1 MNRAQKNA
9 WFGLVTC
16 LLAIIFWGFFF
27 YRGFFYLPKPGF
39 RFDPPSGQMEILLK
53 NILLLWPL
61 ALPVIALILLLVPRK
76 KQSPAEPDFDEM
88 DKVIRNK
95 AIRVSFISVWFLWPL
110 TLLLAMPGT
119 GATTNLP
126 VVWSF
131 FIYLAVFLIC
141 MSIYFLTGVF
151 LYRKQTGRDDG

>member
-9 WFGLVTC
+9 WFGLVNC
-16 LLAIIFWGFFF
+16 VLAIIFCGFFF

-39 RFDPPSGQMEILLK
+39 RFDPTPSQIEIILK

-76 KQSPAEPDFDEM
+76 KQSPYEPDFDEM
-88 DKVIRNK
+88 DNAIRNK

-110 TLLLAMPGT
+110 TLILAMLGT
-119 GATTNLP
+119 GVTTNLP

-141 MSIYFLTGVF
+141 MSLHFLTMVF
-151 LYRKQTGRDDG
+151 LYRKQTERDDG

>member
-9 WFGLVTC
+9 WFGLVNC
-16 LLAIIFWGFFF
+16 LLAIIFCGFFF
-27 YRGFFYLPKPGF
+27 CRGFFYFPKPGF
-39 RFDPPSGQMEILLK
+39 RFDPQPSQMEIILK

-76 KQSPAEPDFDEM
+76 KQNPAEPDFDEM
-88 DKVIRNK
+88 DKAIRNK
-95 AIRVSFISVWFLWPL
+95 AIRVSFISVWFFWPL
-110 TLLLAMPGT
+110 ILILSMLGT
-119 GATTNLP
+119 GVTTNLP

-141 MSIYFLTGVF
+141 TSLYFLTMVIS
-151 LYRKQTGRDDG
+151 YRKQTGRDDG